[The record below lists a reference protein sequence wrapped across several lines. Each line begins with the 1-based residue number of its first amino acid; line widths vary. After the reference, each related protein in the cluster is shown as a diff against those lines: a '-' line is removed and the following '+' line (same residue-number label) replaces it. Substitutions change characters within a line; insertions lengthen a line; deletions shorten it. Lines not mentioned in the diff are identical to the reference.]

1 MRKALLLFGNEIERE
16 NLVDSAVYL
25 QNSLGLKIYPLY
37 IKDMSRDKIVAAS
50 TDGMMLGG
58 RSPFIMQGWADVEK
72 EEIEGL
78 ERDLKVKG
86 IIEPLEVDI
95 GLVNEI
101 VTEKMK
107 ECDTLLIGKN
117 EVITERVVGILKGN
131 YKSIIL
137 IGEKPLAS
145 LEKVLIANDDG
156 VKINRSCY
164 QFTNLFTEV
173 KKFDSFS
180 INIDLEDNILLTYL
194 KDKEKI
200 VDHRVVKTSNYDEI
214 LERIGQYDFF
224 IMGNLSRSYFFE
236 KIIGKNGIKLLEKSK
251 APIFIG

>member
-16 NLVDSAVYL
+16 NLIDSAVYL
-25 QNSLGLKIYPLY
+25 QNNLGFKIYPLY

-78 ERDLKVKG
+78 ERDLKTKG
-86 IIEPLEVDI
+86 ISESLEVDI

-117 EVITERVVGILKGN
+117 EVITERIVGILKGN
-131 YKSIIL
+131 YKSVIL
-137 IGEKPLAS
+137 IGEKPLVS

-164 QFTNLFTEV
+164 QFTNLFIEV

-180 INIDLEDNILLTYL
+180 INIELEDNILLTYL

-200 VDHRVVKTSNYDEI
+200 VDHRVIKANNYDEI

-251 APIFIG
+251 APVFIG

>member
-1 MRKALLLFGNEIERE
+1 MRKALLLFGNEIDRG
-16 NLVDSAVYL
+16 NLIESAVYL
-25 QNSLGLKIYPLY
+25 QNSLKFKIYPLY

-58 RSPFIMQGWADVEK
+58 RSPFIMQGWADIEK
-72 EEIEGL
+72 EEIESL
-78 ERDLKVKG
+78 EKELKDKG
-86 IIEPLEVDI
+86 INAPLEVDI

-117 EVITERVVGILKGN
+117 EVITERIVGVLKGN
-131 YKSIIL
+131 YKSVIL
-137 IGEKPLAS
+137 IGEKPLNS

-173 KKFDSFS
+173 TKFDSFS
-180 INIDLEDNILLTYL
+180 INLELDDNILLEYL
-194 KDKEKI
+194 KDKDKI
-200 VDHRVVKTSNYDEI
+200 VDHRVLKTNNYDEI
-214 LERIGQYDFF
+214 LDGIAKYDLF

-236 KIIGKNGIKLLEKSK
+236 KIIGKNGIKLLENAKT
-251 APIFIG
+251 PIFIG